1 MAAPRSL
8 ADDLRAR
15 PDSELAAL
23 VSARP
28 DLIHPVPADLGAL
41 ALRAGSPGSVSAA
54 LRSYNQLVLHVALA
68 AALGPDPMSA
78 AALVGS
84 VAPQLAA
91 ELAAPVR
98 VARPPVRAAVDQL
111 RTEAVLWGAD
121 RALHL
126 VGAARDLLVP
136 VDVGPRLAA
145 LDPVVAGYAH
155 DPDGLA
161 ALVAAA
167 HPDVH
172 RVLDRLLGG
181 PLVGTVADPRRD
193 PDPGRGPIDWLLAH
207 HLLVPFGEDRVVMPA
222 EVATVLRNPGD
233 RHGDR
238 RRAEPA
244 PGQLAA
250 PHPAGP
256 APEPAQVAAG
266 AVGPRIDL
274 LHQVAE
280 LGLRWAGAPPA
291 RLRTGGVGARDLTAT
306 ARGLGISE
314 AQLALVIEVAGAA
327 GLLAP
332 DDGEA
337 LTILPTPAFDTWLRE
352 PPASRLAMLV
362 TAWRDMPRTPAGE
375 EVRALGPDLTAP
387 TLPALRRDVLAALAS
402 APGGWTSQELLDA
415 LAWHAPRRAS
425 GERAKQARAVL
436 VELGALGLVVRG
448 TLTQAG
454 HALRGE
460 DRAALEAALAQAL
473 PGEVDALVLQADLT
487 AIVPGLPTPELSA
500 LLRLAADPESAGA
513 ASVYRFSAASVR
525 RSLDE
530 GRSAGELLAEL
541 GRRASVP
548 QPLAY
553 LIEDVAR
560 RHATLR
566 IGVAATYLR
575 CDDPVALA
583 AVLADPGTAAL
594 GLVAISETVLV
605 SEQPPEHVLDRL
617 RALGHAP
624 LAEPGTGLGSPTAR
638 RARLRPSAATAR
650 PGPTQTVSPA
660 LAAAAVRAMRAT
672 DRPASDTTGGA
683 GEETVRRPARAP
695 VEVRSQAQVMA
706 ALRAAIAAEA
716 VVWIGYADPSGVA
729 GDRRIEPLRIT
740 GGYLTAMDLRSES
753 IQSFAL
759 ARISGVQRD

>member
-8 ADDLRAR
+8 ADELRAR
-15 PDSELAAL
+15 PDAQLAAL

-41 ALRAGSPGSVSAA
+41 ALRAGSPGSVAAA
-54 LRSYNQLVLHVALA
+54 LRNYDQVVLHVALA
-68 AALGPDPMSA
+68 AALGPDPMTA
-78 AALVGS
+78 TALVGS
-84 VAPQLAA
+84 VAPRLAA

-98 VARPPVRAAVDQL
+98 VARPAVRAAVEQL
-111 RTEAVLWGAD
+111 RTEALLWGGD

-136 VDVGPRLAA
+136 ADVGPRLAA
-145 LDPVVAGYAH
+145 LDPVVAGYQG
-155 DPDGLA
+155 DPEALA
-161 ALVAAA
+161 ALVAGAS
-167 HPDVH
+167 PEVH

-181 PLVGTVADPRRD
+181 PLVGTVAEPRRD
-193 PDPGRGPIDWLLAH
+193 PDPLRGPIDWLLAH

-222 EVATVLRNPGD
+222 EVATILRHPGPHD
-233 RHGDR
+233 GHG

-244 PGQLAA
+244 LTRLAA
-250 PHPAGP
+250 PRPAAAPPDP
-256 APEPAQVAAG
+256 ALVAAR
-266 AVGPRIDL
+266 AVGARIDL
-274 LHQVAE
+274 LHHVAE
-280 LGLRWAGAPPA
+280 LGLRWAGSPPA
-291 RLRTGGVGARDLTAT
+291 RLRTGGVAARDLTAA
-306 ARGLGISE
+306 ARGLGVSE
-314 AQLALVIEVAGAA
+314 AQLALVVEVAGAA

-332 DDGEA
+332 DDDEA
-337 LTILPTPAFDTWLRE
+337 LTILPTPAFDGWLRE
-352 PPASRLAMLV
+352 PPASRLAVLV
-362 TAWRDMPRTPAGE
+362 TAWRDMPRTPARE
-375 EVRALGPDLTAP
+375 EARALGPDLGAP
-387 TLPALRRDVLAALAS
+387 TLPALRRDVLEALAS

-415 LAWHAPRRAS
+415 LAWRAPRRAS
-425 GERAKQARAVL
+425 GERADQARSVL
-436 VELGALGLVVRG
+436 IELEALGLVVGG
-448 TLTQAG
+448 TLTRAG
-454 HALRGE
+454 DALRGE
-460 DRAALEAALAQAL
+460 DRSALEAALADAL
-473 PGEVDALVLQADLT
+473 PGEVDSLVLQADLT
-487 AIVPGLPTPELSA
+487 AIVPGLPTPELA
-500 LLRLAADPESAGA
+500 GLLRLAADPESAGA
-513 ASVYRFSAASVR
+513 ASVYRFSTTSVR
-525 RSLDE
+525 RYLDE

-553 LIEDVAR
+553 LVEDVAR

-566 IGVAATYLR
+566 IGAAATYLR

-583 AVLADPGTAAL
+583 AVLADPGAGAL

-624 LAEPGTGLGSPTAR
+624 MAEPGTGLGSPTAR
-638 RARLRPSAATAR
+638 RARLRPTAATAR
-650 PGPTQTVSPA
+650 PGPTQAVSPA

-672 DRPASDTTGGA
+672 DRPAPDASARTA
-683 GEETVRRPARAP
+683 EEAVRRPARVP
-695 VEVRSQAQVMA
+695 VEVGSQSQVMA

-759 ARISGVQRD
+759 ARISGVQGE